1 MKRSMTGFVA
11 IASVMLAF
19 GGAEPVRWSGN
30 LVKEIS
36 CVSAGQNNFDF
47 EIPFSL
53 TGCWGV
59 SFVPE
64 LPAEQILQID
74 EAFFFFRRDRPPT
87 RPAGMESRFSPFIP
101 ANVCTSRLGMDG

>member
-74 EAFFFFRRDRPPT
+74 EAFFFFRT
-87 RPAGMESRFSPFIP
+87 GSSVCSLKYTVISRSHCVSCPSIY
-101 ANVCTSRLGMDG
+101 A